1 MLGRLLNVFQGYI
14 FLFDREFI
22 SGVKLRYRI
31 IILLG
36 LAIISS
42 NELLAV
48 SDYFFENDSAL
59 YRDNHKDDSAV
70 LFVKKSTKYFELDS
84 VEGNHKI
91 VNVIIGEALNKCSTI
106 EKFCKISY

>member
-36 LAIISS
+36 LAIISP
-42 NELLAV
+42 NNVLAAY
-48 SDYFFENDSAL
+48 DYFFENDSPL
-59 YRDNHKDDSAV
+59 YRAIHKDVSAV
-70 LFVKKSTKYFELDS
+70 LFVEKSPNYFEID
-84 VEGNHKI
+84 
-91 VNVIIGEALNKCSTI
+91 NVQSNYQFVDVITSEALNKCSNI
-106 EKFCKISY
+106 EKLCKISY